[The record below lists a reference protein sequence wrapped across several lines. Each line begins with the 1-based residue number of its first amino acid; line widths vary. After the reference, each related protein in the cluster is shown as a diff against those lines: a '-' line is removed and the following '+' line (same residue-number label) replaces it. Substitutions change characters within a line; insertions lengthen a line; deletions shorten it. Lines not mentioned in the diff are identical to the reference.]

1 MQSLNRDVKVTAVA
15 LKNPLTSINGLLWAR

>member
-1 MQSLNRDVKVTAVA
+1 MQTLNCDVKVTAVA